1 MTSRKHTLD
10 SVDAGDR
17 YGPWAPISLGIGA
30 WISIP
35 MTMLL
40 VRSVGT
46 TLGAGDG
53 GASNAVVLRLLVGA
67 AVALPIAAIAG
78 VRTRWTGLA
87 VTAAMWSL
95 TSLAAASIV
104 PQASVFTMSWA
115 LAGVGDALAFVS
127 LPLLFR
133 AMSERRRAPDAAD
146 APDAAGAANA
156 LDVSNGVRATTVI
169 LFAAIAVGA
178 FGTAVGAPWFSL
190 NWRGVLLGLIGLA
203 LPGVLA
209 AATVRFNHDPVLLN
223 RAKAMPVLSM
233 AELCAMVVAGRR
245 RRRGLLSSGLF
256 GAVLAAFVVL
266 APTLLTRRWA
276 LSTAESG
283 MVFGEAFA
291 AAALGA
297 LIAGRLRRNG
307 RDGIVERLVP
317 VLSVVAIGAALA
329 IPKPTFLFVSVLSI
343 GFLLLGAVLAAALG
357 AAVSDSSE
365 TEMATACGLAF
376 VVLSAGGA
384 IGILAATTIDRRFGT
399 AMALAVVGIPA
410 AFAAIVN
417 LAVPTDATE
426 RIGAAQPWVDEGSL
440 VSSAVAAPLIEL
452 RNIDVFYGAI
462 QVLFGVNLTINHGEI
477 VALLGT
483 NGAGKST
490 ALKVIAGQ
498 VLPRFGVVLL
508 EGTNITALSA
518 ERRVPL
524 GLAQI
529 PGGRAVFGSLTVIEN
544 LELFASSLGGDKAAV
559 KRGIEKTF
567 VAFPRLEQHRN
578 RDAETLSGG
587 EQQML
592 ALGKGLLLQPRL
604 LCVDELSLGLAPSAV
619 ADLLDLVRSIHAD
632 GTTIVLVEQS
642 VNVALSI
649 ADRAIFM
656 EKGEVRFDGPAHE
669 LNERSDLLR
678 SVFLQGAAA
687 PVS

>member
-1 MTSRKHTLD
+1 MTVRKHTLD
-10 SVDAGDR
+10 FVDKGER
-17 YGPWAPISLGIGA
+17 YGRWAPISLGIAA
-30 WISIP
+30 WISVP

-46 TLGAGDG
+46 TLGSGDG

-95 TSLAAASIV
+95 TSMAAASIV
-104 PQASVFTMSWA
+104 PQASGFTMSWA

-133 AMSERRRAPDAAD
+133 AMSERRRAPDT
-146 APDAAGAANA
+146 PDTPDERGVAEA

-178 FGTAVGAPWFSL
+178 IGTAVGAPWLSL

-209 AATVRFNHDPVLLN
+209 AATVRFNHDSALLD
-223 RAKAMPVLSM
+223 RARAMPILSI
-233 AELCAMVVAGRR
+233 AELCATVVAGHR

-276 LSTAESG
+276 LSTAESA
-283 MVFGEAFA
+283 MVFGAAFA

-297 LIAGRLRRNG
+297 LLGGRLRRNG
-307 RDGIVERLVP
+307 MVERLVP

-343 GFLLLGAVLAAALG
+343 GFLLFGAVLAAALG
-357 AAVSDSSE
+357 SAVSDSSE

-426 RIGAAQPWVDEGSL
+426 RIGAAQPWVDEGSS

-498 VLPRFGVVLL
+498 VLPRSGVVLL

-592 ALGKGLLLQPRL
+592 ALGKALLLQPRL

>member
-1 MTSRKHTLD
+1 MTVRKHTLD
-10 SVDAGDR
+10 FVDKGER
-17 YGPWAPISLGIGA
+17 YGRWAPISLGIGA

-46 TLGAGDG
+46 TLGSGDG

-95 TSLAAASIV
+95 TSMAAASIV
-104 PQASVFTMSWA
+104 PQASGFTMSWA

-133 AMSERRRAPDAAD
+133 AMSERRYAPDAPG
-146 APDAAGAANA
+146 APGAPGERGVAEA

-178 FGTAVGAPWFSL
+178 IGTAVGAPWLSL

-209 AATVRFNHDPVLLN
+209 AATVRFNHDSALLD
-223 RAKAMPVLSM
+223 RARAMPVLSI
-233 AELCAMVVAGRR
+233 AELCAMVVAGHR

-256 GAVLAAFVVL
+256 GAVLSAFVVL

-276 LSTAESG
+276 LSTAESA
-283 MVFGEAFA
+283 MVFGAAFA

-297 LIAGRLRRNG
+297 LLGGRLRRS
-307 RDGIVERLVP
+307 GIFERLVP
-317 VLSVVAIGAALA
+317 VFSVVAIGGALA
-329 IPKPTFLFVSVLSI
+329 IPKPTFLFISVLSI
-343 GFLLLGAVLAAALG
+343 GFLLFGAVLAAALG
-357 AAVSDSSE
+357 SAVSDSSE

-399 AMALAVVGIPA
+399 AMALAVVGVPA

-417 LAVPTDATE
+417 LAVPTEAVE
-426 RIGAAQPWVDEGSL
+426 QIGAAQPSVDEGSL
-440 VSSAVAAPLIEL
+440 LSSAVAAPLIEL

-498 VLPRFGVVLL
+498 ILPRSGMVLL

-544 LELFASSLGGDKAAV
+544 LELFASSLGGDRAAV

-567 VAFPRLEQHRN
+567 VAFPRLEQHRH

-592 ALGKGLLLQPRL
+592 ALGKALLLQPRL

>member
-1 MTSRKHTLD
+1 
-10 SVDAGDR
+10 
-17 YGPWAPISLGIGA
+17 
-30 WISIP
+30 
-35 MTMLL
+35 
-40 VRSVGT
+40 
-46 TLGAGDG
+46 
-53 GASNAVVLRLLVGA
+53 
-67 AVALPIAAIAG
+67 
-78 VRTRWTGLA
+78 
-87 VTAAMWSL
+87 MWSL
-95 TSLAAASIV
+95 TSMAAASIV
-104 PQASVFTMSWA
+104 PQASGFTMSWA

-133 AMSERRRAPDAAD
+133 AMSERRRAPDAPDAPD
-146 APDAAGAANA
+146 APNAPDAAGAANA

-233 AELCAMVVAGRR
+233 AELCAIVVAGRR

-266 APTLLTRRWA
+266 VPTLLTRRWA

-283 MVFGEAFA
+283 MVFGAAFA

-297 LIAGRLRRNG
+297 VIAGRLRRNG

-343 GFLLLGAVLAAALG
+343 GFLLLGVVLAAALG

-498 VLPRFGVVLL
+498 VLPRSGVVLL

-567 VAFPRLEQHRN
+567 VAFPRLEQHRH

-592 ALGKGLLLQPRL
+592 ALGKALLLQPRL